1 MDFPPTY
8 IITPQKYPLK
18 DVERSMRWH
27 TVVKNFFA
35 LFEFQCK
42 IISERISMFQGGDKQ
57 NELYLS

>member
-1 MDFPPTY
+1 M
-8 IITPQKYPLK
+8 ITINYQLLVIRHTMKNNPL
-18 DVERSMRWH
+18 
-27 TVVKNFFA
+27 KNFFA